1 MKAESQVR
9 TEATEHTLK
18 SSSSVRYCFQ
28 AFDEGWKEGLKTNEM
43 DFVAFCVFNFDLSV
57 D

>member
-18 SSSSVRYCFQ
+18 AA
-28 AFDEGWKEGLKTNEM
+28 AFVTVSKHLTRDGRR
-43 DFVAFCVFNFDLSV
+43 A
-57 D
+57 